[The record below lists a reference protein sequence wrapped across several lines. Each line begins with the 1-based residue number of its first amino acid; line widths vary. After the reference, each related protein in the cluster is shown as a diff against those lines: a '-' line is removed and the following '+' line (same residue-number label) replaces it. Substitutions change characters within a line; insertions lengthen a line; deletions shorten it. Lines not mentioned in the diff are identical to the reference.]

1 MKKIKF
7 LAAAVLLL
15 TVYSCKKTG
24 MDVYVGSWY
33 VKSEKLEF
41 LALDSVSEKLYEN
54 SYLFK
59 FEREGVYHS
68 IKVNDTTYTG
78 SWAMLESDN
87 DLMILDGLSYT
98 IGDKQKHGFR
108 LTKKDIGLDSVMR
121 TIVFERTN

>member
-59 FEREGVYHS
+59 FEREGVYHILHLS
-68 IKVNDTTYTG
+68 ILPIMNLDVYIF
-78 SWAMLESDN
+78 SRPSLLIMLN
-87 DLMILDGLSYT
+87 CC
-98 IGDKQKHGFR
+98 
-108 LTKKDIGLDSVMR
+108 V
-121 TIVFERTN
+121 